1 MVTQLDRMASPE
13 YFWQGEEK
21 KKKKT
26 QNTSSFNKNTLIEK
40 QIKKKENK
48 PLKHSLNPLL

>member
-40 QIKKKENK
+40 QIKKKKIN
-48 PLKHSLNPLL
+48 L